1 MSTTTPAAPSE
12 PIMIYRPDGPLGRPS
27 ITLTPAPP
35 SLSGLRI
42 AVLDN
47 GKPNT
52 LLVLTRLAE
61 TLSSRT
67 GTKVSL
73 VTKKGPQGMSA
84 NAAIP
89 CAPDIFERVVAE
101 ADLVIT
107 GMADC
112 GSCTAYSVH
121 DTIEFEKVGRP
132 AVVVTT
138 TRFEP
143 ITETL
148 ASNFGLPG
156 IRRLVLPHPVGGTD
170 PDTLYQWAD
179 AAVDRLIQL
188 YSA

>member
-1 MSTTTPAAPSE
+1 MKETAVSTMTTPTRNE
-12 PIMIYRPDGPLGRPS
+12 PIMIYRPDGALGRPS
-27 ITLTPAPP
+27 ITLTPAP
-35 SLSGLRI
+35 STLSGLRI
-42 AVLDN
+42 AVVDN

-67 GTKVSL
+67 GT
-73 VTKKGPQGMSA
+73 KGPQGMSA

-143 ITETL
+143 ITDTL

-170 PDTLYQWAD
+170 PDTLHEGGE
-179 AAVDRLIQL
+179 
-188 YSA
+188 SA

>member
-1 MSTTTPAAPSE
+1 MGTNSVAPDTT
-12 PIMIYRPDGPLGRPS
+12 MIYRPDGLLGRPTINLAPS
-27 ITLTPAPP
+27 PA
-35 SLSGLRI
+35 SLSGYRL

-61 TLSSRT
+61 TLSART
-67 GTKVSL
+67 GAQVSL

-101 ADLVIT
+101 ADIVIT

-121 DTIEFEKVGRP
+121 DTIEFEKIGRP

-143 ITETL
+143 ITDTL
-148 ASNFGLPG
+148 AANFGLPG

-170 PDTLYQWAD
+170 PETLARWCD
-179 AAVDRLIQL
+179 AAVDRLISL
-188 YSA
+188 YTS